1 MPGISSGGFGRRWV
15 FSTQYNNSTGADF
28 DQGMGSNWM
37 ATSVPTL
44 AGSAWS
50 AADISFRTQSGA
62 MRYMKQTGTGT
73 FSSMFGD
80 RSILSHNATTHE
92 YTYVE
97 SDGTKT
103 IFNDLTHTTAPGQM
117 TSQVAPGGQT
127 TTLTGTIGASLDAQR
142 INTTG
147 GVTRF
152 ESFLQNYYASGSSVG
167 KLQSVLLRRGDAGQ
181 PWENIE
187 RLTLTYYDG
196 TTSYGSLNDLK
207 SSTKEIWDGSAWV
220 APKVTYYR
228 YYIAGVNTDIGFVHG
243 LRYVVNP
250 AAWEKM
256 VSDSIDPL
264 TAADSVIAQY
274 ADRYF
279 QYDPYTRRVNY
290 WATNGGTQSFQLS
303 YSYNSHSVGTPAPF
317 GSWVQKSSLTLQ
329 DGSNQI
335 GRAHV

>member
-1 MPGISSGGFGRRWV
+1 MER
-15 FSTQYNNSTGADF
+15 
-28 DQGMGSNWM
+28 
-37 ATSVPTL
+37 
-44 AGSAWS
+44 

-264 TAADSVIAQY
+264 TAADSVIAAIRRSLFPIRSLHSPGQLLGHQWRHPVVSAFVQLQLAQRRHPGTIWLVGPKKQLDTSGWFKAGLLLQLLWDGHSLG
-274 ADRYF
+274 ADR
-279 QYDPYTRRVNY
+279 RRRRQEMEFVY
-290 WATNGGTQSFQLS
+290 A
-303 YSYNSHSVGTPAPF
+303 
-317 GSWVQKSSLTLQ
+317 
-329 DGSNQI
+329 I
-335 GRAHV
+335 